1 MPEGRNESTGLLFL
15 TLALATFALAA
26 ETAQERGK
34 RVIDEALEAVG
45 GKAYLAMED
54 RVESG
59 RAYSFFRQELQGL
72 DIATIYSR
80 YVTPVPGKP
89 SVRERQIFGKDA
101 SGGVLFNQD
110 GAWEITFRGARL
122 MEPKRIENWRD
133 GTLRNVFYILRQRLK
148 EPGIDFYSRGSDL
161 YENLPVEIVD
171 ITDAAGL
178 TVTVYF
184 SRSTKLPVRQVLK
197 RRNPE
202 YKISTRKRPSSPSTA
217 TWAAASSG
225 RSAFDG
231 SATARSFTRFTPRA
245 CRSTRIFWTICSR
258 FPRSLKSCRRLSRI
272 GRTRFRTASRSATF
286 GGRHR

>member
-1 MPEGRNESTGLLFL
+1 MKSTGLLL
-15 TLALATFALAA
+15 LSLALAACALAA

-34 RVIDEALEAVG
+34 RVVYEALQAVG
-45 GKAYLAMED
+45 GNAYLAMED

-72 DIATIYSR
+72 SIAKIYTR
-80 YVTPVPGKP
+80 YLTAVPRKP
-89 SVRERQIFGKDA
+89 SVRERQSFGKDES
-101 SGGVLFNQD
+101 SGALFNED

-148 EPGIDFYSRGSDL
+148 EPGIDFYSRGTDL

-171 ITDAAGL
+171 ITDADGL

-184 SRSTKLPVRQVLK
+184 GRSNKLPVRQILR

-202 YKISTRKRPSSPSTA
+202 YKD
-217 TWAAASSG
+217 
-225 RSAFDG
+225 FDTEETLFAKYRDVG
-231 SATARSFTRFTPRA
+231 GGVMWPFSIRRQRNGEKLYEMYSESVQINKNLLDDLFTLPA
-245 CRSTRIFWTICSR
+245 K
-258 FPRSLKSCRRLSRI
+258 LKILPP
-272 GRTRFRTASRSATF
+272 AK
-286 GGRHR
+286 